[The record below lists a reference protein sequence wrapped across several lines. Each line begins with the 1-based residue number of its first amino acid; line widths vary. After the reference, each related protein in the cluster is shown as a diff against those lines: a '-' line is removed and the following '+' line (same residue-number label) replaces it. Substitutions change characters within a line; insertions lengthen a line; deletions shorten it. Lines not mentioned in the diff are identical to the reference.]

1 MSTAK
6 VSTAT
11 VSAATIS
18 AATVSAAEPD
28 WPEPFARGLYW
39 TDMTVG
45 SAYSTASRMVTETDL
60 MRFVSMGFTEPLF
73 MDPAGAQAAGY
84 RGRLVPGAL
93 TFALA
98 EGLLMQTNVIHGT
111 GIAFLGTTMT
121 VVAPVFVGDTIGVAW
136 TVTEA
141 RPTSRDNRGIVTTR
155 NRVRRQDGQIVMEY
169 SPTRMIAGPPRSG
182 PAGGGDRS

>member
-1 MSTAK
+1 MGTAK

-11 VSAATIS
+11 VSAAGQ
-18 AATVSAAEPD
+18 D

-45 SAYSTASRMVTETDL
+45 SAYSTASRMVTESDL
-60 MRFVSMGFTEPLF
+60 MSFVSMGFIEPLF
-73 MDPAGAQAAGY
+73 MDPAGAQEAGY

-93 TFALA
+93 TFSLA

-111 GIAFLGTTMT
+111 GIAFLGTTLT
-121 VVAPVFVGDTIGVAW
+121 VTAPVFVGDTIQVAW

-141 RPTSRDNRGIVTTR
+141 RPTSKGNRGIVTTR
-155 NRVRRQDGQIVMEY
+155 NLVRAQDGQIVMEY
-169 SPTRMIAGPPRSG
+169 SPTRMIAGPPQSG
-182 PAGGGDRS
+182 PASAGERS

>member
-11 VSAATIS
+11 VGAA
-18 AATVSAAEPD
+18 AQD
-28 WPEPFARGLYW
+28 WPEPFVRGLWW

-45 SAYSTASRMVTETDL
+45 SAYSSATRLVTETDL
-60 MRFVSMGFTEPLF
+60 MRFVSMGFIEPLF
-73 MDPAGAQAAGY
+73 IDPVGAQAAGY

-93 TFALA
+93 TFSLA

-121 VVAPVFVGDTIGVAW
+121 VTAPVFVGDTIGVAW

-141 RPTSRDNRGIVTTR
+141 RPASKGNRGIVTTR
-155 NRVRRQDGQIVMEY
+155 NLVRRQDGQIVMEY
-169 SPTRMIAGPPRSG
+169 SPTRMIAGPPPSG
-182 PAGGGDRS
+182 PSSAGSRP